1 LIIQIIVL
9 GDGRNQESIIKIN
22 SSCPKTNYANFLL
35 LKKID
40 NISLVESEIL

>member
-1 LIIQIIVL
+1 MLV
-9 GDGRNQESIIKIN
+9 DGKNQESIIKIN
-22 SSCPKTNYANFLL
+22 NSCQKTNYANFLL